1 MNGLEEVERLKRKHR
16 LWVILNGALGAG
28 PIFAAINKV
37 RPILSDG
44 YGGDLLPT
52 LLPEPLASHYNLI
65 LAGLLASLALSELAR
80 RRFYRVHEA
89 DLQL

>member
-1 MNGLEEVERLKRKHR
+1 MNGLEEVDRLKRKHR
-16 LWVILNGALGAG
+16 LWVILNGVLGAG

-52 LLPEPLASHYNLI
+52 LLPEALTAHYNSI
-65 LAGLLASLALSELAR
+65 LAGLLLLLALSELAR
-80 RRFYRVHEA
+80 RRFYRIHEA
-89 DLQL
+89 DLRL

>member
-16 LWVILNGALGAG
+16 LWVILNGVLGAG

-52 LLPEPLASHYNLI
+52 LLPEALGSHYNLI
-65 LAGLLASLALSELAR
+65 LAGLLALLVLSELAR
-80 RRFYRVHEA
+80 RRFYRAHEA